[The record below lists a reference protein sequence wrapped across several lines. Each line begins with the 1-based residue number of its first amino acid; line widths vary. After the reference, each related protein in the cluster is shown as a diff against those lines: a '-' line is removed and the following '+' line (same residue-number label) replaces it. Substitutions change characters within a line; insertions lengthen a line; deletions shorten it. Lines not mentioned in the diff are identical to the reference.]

1 MIVELRVVLAADHRE
16 EQYVLFVNGWVCDF
30 EPELDGVLARP
41 LLERRCVEANI
52 ALWCVEMSRHVS
64 VIASDSIENLV
75 CVSQSAQHIVAL
87 PWNLEENILKA
98 LVTRYFKFT
107 AKISLI
113 DEAVL
118 FESLG

>member
-1 MIVELRVVLAADHRE
+1 M
-16 EQYVLFVNGWVCDF
+16 G
-30 EPELDGVLARP
+30 
-41 LLERRCVEANI
+41 
-52 ALWCVEMSRHVS
+52 RHVS
-64 VIASDSIENLV
+64 VIASDSIENLF